1 MKKSFLFL
9 LAMVSGLFIT
19 AQNRPADN
27 TRIIQRVPYQVI
39 DQPVMNPVQ
48 TFNPT
53 TNSKAVLEDDIG
65 STRYDSQTNEAIQN
79 RIVFFPDGTIGA
91 TWTKGEGE
99 TSFTNRGTGYNYFNG
114 STWGPQ
120 PTARIE
126 TVRTGWPSYDALG
139 PNGEIVIS
147 HQSATTPLIKCTRST
162 KGTGAW
168 SQSQI
173 QKPTGASGLVWPRA
187 ITSGP
192 DHNYIHVLVMTGPT
206 GNGGTVF
213 NGLDGALVYYRSL
226 DGGATWDKQGIQLP
240 GMDSLNYDAFSGDE
254 YAWGSPKGNTIY
266 FCVGGAY
273 LDTFIMK
280 STDNGDTWTKIPILS
295 NANKKLP
302 DGITYMPPWR
312 SSDGSMACEMDNNG
326 VIHFASGIGGGSITG
341 GTKYISLYYNGLIY
355 WNTTMP
361 MLQDSLD
368 LDTLDAHGQ
377 LLGYYSDGPNAGD
390 TLNTLTSYRTGLT
403 SFPQISIDAANNIY
417 VIYSGVTW
425 QNPNPEGIN
434 YRHIFAR
441 AKFHNDANWSTDPID
456 LNDGIIYYG
465 MEYAFASMAK
475 NLQGD
480 MLRFIYQTSDQ
491 PGTAVGTS
499 GTTGA
504 IPYHDNTIQYREI
517 PGSTFWPTG
526 TGNNL
531 SSEENLVTQNYPN
544 PVRDLTFFRVNMSRP
559 GQVTVEVANIMGQR
573 IMTLDKG
580 YLGSGSHRMVL
591 DAGNLSSGIYFYT
604 VRIDGKA
611 YTHKMIVE

>member
-1 MKKSFLFL
+1 MKKNLLFL
-9 LAMVSGLFIT
+9 LAVIVGLSVV
-19 AQNRPADN
+19 AQNRPVDN
-27 TRIIQRVPYQVI
+27 PRLIRSVPYHVV
-39 DQPVMNPVQ
+39 DLPVMDPAQLINPAA
-48 TFNPT
+48 
-53 TNSKAVLEDDIG
+53 NSKAVLEDDIG
-65 STRYDSQTNEAIQN
+65 TTRYDLQTNEAIQN
-79 RIVFFPDGTIGA
+79 RIVVYPDGTIGA

-99 TSFTNRGTGYNYFNG
+99 TSFTNRGSAYNYFNG
-114 STWGPQ
+114 TTWGPQ
-120 PTARIE
+120 PSGRIE
-126 TVRTGWPSYDALG
+126 TLRAGWPSVDAWNG
-139 PNGEIVIS
+139 GGEIVIS
-147 HQSATTPLIKCTRST
+147 HQSATAPLLKNTRPV
-162 KGTGAW
+162 KGTGNW
-168 SQSQI
+168 TQTTI
-173 QKPTGASGLVWPRA
+173 PKPAGSSGILWARA
-187 ITSGP
+187 ITSGANN
-192 DHNYIHVLVMTGPT
+192 NYIHVLVMTGPT

-302 DGITYMPPWR
+302 EGITYLPPWR

-377 LLGYYSDGPNAGD
+377 LLGYYSDGPNPGD
-390 TLNTLTSYRTGLT
+390 TLQTMTSYRTGLT

-441 AKFHNDANWSTDPID
+441 AKFHDDPDWSTDPID

-526 TGNNL
+526 TGNSL

-544 PVRDLTFFRVNMSRP
+544 PVSDLTFFKVNMSRP
-559 GQVTVEVANIMGQR
+559 GQVTVEVADIMGQR

-611 YTHKMIVE
+611 YTHKMIIE

>member
-9 LAMVSGLFIT
+9 LAMVSGLFMT

-27 TRIIQRVPYQVI
+27 ARLIQRVPYQVM
-39 DQPVMNPVQ
+39 DQPVLNPVQ

-65 STRYDSQTNEAIQN
+65 STRYDSQTNESIQN

-126 TVRTGWPSYDALG
+126 TVRTGWPSYDAWG

-173 QKPTGASGLVWPRA
+173 QKPTGSSGLVWPRA

-192 DHNYIHVLVMTGPT
+192 DNNYIHMIVMTGPT

-302 DGITYMPPWR
+302 EGITYLPPWR

-377 LLGYYSDGPNAGD
+377 LLGYYSDGPNPGD
-390 TLNTLTSYRTGLT
+390 TLQTMTSYRTGLT

-441 AKFHNDANWSTDPID
+441 AKFHDDPDWSTDPID

-526 TGNNL
+526 TGNSL

-544 PVRDLTFFRVNMSRP
+544 PVNDLTFFKVNMSRP
-559 GQVTVEVANIMGQR
+559 GQVTVEVADIMGQR

-604 VRIDGKA
+604 VRINGKA
-611 YTHKMIVE
+611 YTHKMIIE

>member
-9 LAMVSGLFIT
+9 LAMVSGLFMT

-27 TRIIQRVPYQVI
+27 ARLIQRVPYQVM
-39 DQPVMNPVQ
+39 DQPVLNPVQ

-65 STRYDSQTNEAIQN
+65 STRYDSQTNESIQN

-126 TVRTGWPSYDALG
+126 TVRTGWPSYDAWG

-173 QKPTGASGLVWPRA
+173 QKPTGSSGLVWPRA

-192 DHNYIHVLVMTGPT
+192 DNNYIHMIVMTGPT

-302 DGITYMPPWR
+302 EGITYLPPWR

-377 LLGYYSDGPNAGD
+377 LLGYYSDGPNPGD
-390 TLNTLTSYRTGLT
+390 TLQTMTSYRTGLT

-441 AKFHNDANWSTDPID
+441 AKFHDDPDWSTDPID

-526 TGNNL
+526 TGNSL

-544 PVRDLTFFRVNMSRP
+544 PVNDLTFFKVNMSRP
-559 GQVTVEVANIMGQR
+559 GQVTVEVADIMGQR

-611 YTHKMIVE
+611 FTHKMIVE

>member
-9 LAMVSGLFIT
+9 LAMVSGLFMT

-27 TRIIQRVPYQVI
+27 ARLIQRVPYQVM
-39 DQPVMNPVQ
+39 DQPVLNPAQ

-65 STRYDSQTNEAIQN
+65 STRYDSQTNESIQN

-126 TVRTGWPSYDALG
+126 TVRTGWPSYDAWG

-173 QKPTGASGLVWPRA
+173 QKPTGSSGLVWPRA

-192 DHNYIHVLVMTGPT
+192 DNNYIHMIVMTGPT

-254 YAWGSPKGNTIY
+254 YAWGKPIGNTIY

-302 DGITYMPPWR
+302 EGITYLPPWR
-312 SSDGSMACEMDNNG
+312 SSDGSMACQMDNNG

-341 GTKYISLYYNGLIY
+341 GTKYISLYHNGLIY

-377 LLGYYSDGPNAGD
+377 LLGYYNNGPNPGD
-390 TLNTLTSYRTGLT
+390 TLNTMTSYRTGLT

-441 AKFHNDANWSTDPID
+441 AKFHDDPDWSTDPID

-465 MEYAFASMAK
+465 MEYAYASMAK

-480 MLRFIYQTSDQ
+480 MLRFVYQTSDQ

-526 TGNNL
+526 TGNSL

-544 PVRDLTFFRVNMSRP
+544 PVSDLTFFKVNMSRP
-559 GQVTVEVANIMGQR
+559 GQVTVEVADIMGQR

-591 DAGNLSSGIYFYT
+591 DAGGLASGIYFYT

-611 YTHKMIVE
+611 FTHKMIVE